1 MLLLVMRVTND
12 YSQNDDDD
20 DRNHAGRRTAT
31 VFHDHRGKSNYDW
44 MTMIMILPSMTM
56 MTTLMKLMLMR
67 DLSTKQESMNWIS
80 AAICGY
86 TIHKD
91 KSYWPHPRS
100 SVFQHARYCQLTV
113 TCIVAQ
119 CCTIL
124 FNQASYAFSALCRLK
139 FYYVPHLSP
148 NSVLWGLSEHIWSTP
163 RSMHS
168 ARERPQRP
176 KLPKWRSPD
185 GVRHRGRLCGCLY
198 TTCDSM
204 SEVAKIPTRGGCI
217 FAICMLP
224 MWKIKCTNC
233 SCVLW
238 GSLLLSLSF
247 RLGLLAKSTWYCFA
261 IQNDVTCWYGAV
273 LCAFEA
279 LLAKPSAQKS
289 KCWNR
294 CRSLGFP
301 QSLQPG
307 CKSQVKATTVS
318 SVSLVQYVQC
328 MKSEISRNDFHLA
341 QPHAD
346 KL

>member
-20 DRNHAGRRTAT
+20 DRNHAGRRT
-31 VFHDHRGKSNYDW
+31 
-44 MTMIMILPSMTM
+44 M

-67 DLSTKQESMNWIS
+67 DPVNKAREHELDFCSNLRLYYTQRQIILTSSTLFCVPKWPILPTNSDLHSCTMLHNSFQSSKLRFLS
-80 AAICGY
+80 
-86 TIHKD
+86 
-91 KSYWPHPRS
+91 
-100 SVFQHARYCQLTV
+100 
-113 TCIVAQ
+113 IVQ
-119 CCTIL
+119 TEVL
-124 FNQASYAFSALCRLK
+124 
-139 FYYVPHLSP
+139 YVPHLSP
-148 NSVLWGLSEHIWSTP
+148 NSVLWGLSEHISSTP

-217 FAICMLP
+217 FAICMLL

-279 LLAKPSAQKS
+279 LLAKPSA
-289 KCWNR
+289 
-294 CRSLGFP
+294 P
-301 QSLQPG
+301 EV
-307 CKSQVKATTVS
+307 QVLKP
-318 SVSLVQYVQC
+318 
-328 MKSEISRNDFHLA
+328 M
-341 QPHAD
+341 P
-346 KL
+346 